1 MRTSLGRLLQVGVSI
16 VNILGDSSRV
26 ALISTL
32 FGSIKALGIGISG
45 EQLGSISVRSSVYEF
60 TFNDPLDE
68 IHLDAVRGLM

>member
-45 EQLGSISVRSSVYEF
+45 VQLGSISVRSSVYEF
-60 TFNDPLDE
+60 TFNGPLDE
-68 IHLDAVRGLM
+68 THLDAVRGLM

>member
-1 MRTSLGRLLQVGVSI
+1 MLQVGVSI

-45 EQLGSISVRSSVYEF
+45 VQLGSISVKSSVYEF

-68 IHLDAVRGLM
+68 THLDAVRGLM